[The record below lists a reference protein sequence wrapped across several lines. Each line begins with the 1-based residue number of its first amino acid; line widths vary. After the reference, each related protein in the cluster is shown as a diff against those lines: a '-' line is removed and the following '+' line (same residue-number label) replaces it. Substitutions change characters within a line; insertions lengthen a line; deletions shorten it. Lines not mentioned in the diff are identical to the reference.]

1 VYLQVDSDVLSE
13 KLRIAYPDYKTHR
26 ERKHRAAIDFLN
38 AELLRMQSRSSI
50 IDPVSPIK
58 TRTPIQEPTPAAS
71 RTHVEVLSEDSEVLS
86 ASGCTSPSI
95 VETMLSPK
103 LAERMRKVSRATVDS
118 EQAQVKASPTTA
130 QQFVWSAH
138 DGRSMRPKTK
148 RKMTAEERSAYK
160 NTRKRGAC
168 DKCRRQKGRV
178 VLSRLKSFLED
189 AS

>member
-1 VYLQVDSDVLSE
+1 VDSDDLSE
-13 KLRIAYPDYKTHR
+13 KLRIAYPDCKTHR
-26 ERKHRAAIDFLN
+26 ERKHRAAIDFLS
-38 AELLRMQSRSSI
+38 AELLRMQSRSSATESASI
-50 IDPVSPIK
+50 NTAEILV
-58 TRTPIQEPTPAAS
+58 QEPTPATS
-71 RTHVEVLSEDSEVLS
+71 RTHVEMLSEGSEILS

-95 VETMLSPK
+95 VEAMLSPR
-103 LAERMRKVSRATVDS
+103 LAEQMRKASRATADL
-118 EQAQVKASPTTA
+118 EQSQAKASPTTA

-148 RKMTAEERSAYK
+148 RKMTTEERSAYK

-178 VLSRLKSFLED
+178 VLSCYQAFLEV